1 MMLKAYKGTQR
12 ATRFHWIS
20 QRFEF
25 STKGER
31 ERLHCPAD
39 REQERFGEKRG
50 CSPRG
55 KSKGEVAGAQRGRW
69 PPEEEVRRRER
80 RIARELRAR
89 ALAEK

>member
-1 MMLKAYKGTQR
+1 MFEAHIGTQM

-31 ERLHCPAD
+31 ERLHCPSD
-39 REQERFGEKRG
+39 REQERRGEESS

-55 KSKGEVAGAQRGRW
+55 KHG
-69 PPEEEVRRRER
+69 
-80 RIARELRAR
+80 
-89 ALAEK
+89 